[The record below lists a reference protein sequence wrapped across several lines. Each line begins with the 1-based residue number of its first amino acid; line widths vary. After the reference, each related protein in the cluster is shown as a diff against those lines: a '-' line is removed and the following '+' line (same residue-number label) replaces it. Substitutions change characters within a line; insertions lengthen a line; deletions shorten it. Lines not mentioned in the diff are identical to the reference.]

1 MATFLHEKYAGVH
14 FDAVVMLGITGMP
27 FLLEHREMFA
37 PGVPVVFSD
46 VTRATYEAMHLP
58 PDVTAVI
65 NEYDPEKTLELAERL
80 QPDARRLVVIAGND
94 SLDRRWRETVRKAIE
109 VRNPKL
115 ETTYRS
121 DLSYDALLADV
132 SRLPRDTIVMFL
144 TFYADSENK
153 RLIPRDVAAAVAKA
167 SAAPV
172 YGLFETYLGS
182 GIVGGYIDSFQSIG
196 TTTADIALEIL
207 SGKAVATLPPHPNPD
222 PEFPSR
228 REGDGA
234 VGPAAKQSSASQHCL
249 VQRAHPLG
257 PTSQSR
263 AGVDIRHR
271 TTGRIRDSLAGST
284 AQKTGSRGLAR
295 GKAKIE

>member
-1 MATFLHEKYAGVH
+1 M
-14 FDAVVMLGITGMP
+14 D
-27 FLLEHREMFA
+27 
-37 PGVPVVFSD
+37 
-46 VTRATYEAMHLP
+46 LP

-65 NEYDPEKTLELAERL
+65 NEYYPEKTLELAESL

-109 VRNPKL
+109 ARNPKL
-115 ETTYRS
+115 ETTYWS

-144 TFYADSENK
+144 TFFADSENK

-207 SGKAVATLPPHPNPD
+207 SGKAVATLPPRANPD
-222 PEFPSR
+222 PEFRVDAKSH
-228 REGDGA
+228 GA
-234 VGPAAKQSSASQHCL
+234 VGPQAKQSSATQYCL
-249 VQRAHPLG
+249 VRRARCLG
-257 PTSQSR
+257 PASLSR
-263 AGVDIRHR
+263 PDVDIRHR
-271 TTGRIRDSLAGST
+271 FADRIPDSLAGSP
-284 AQKTGSRGLAR
+284 APKTGSRGLAEGKR
-295 GKAKIE
+295 GADDLYRSLRQYRTLAIRSSHR